1 MKYLYIVQLNELMK
15 ADIMYT
21 QTENAPKQNEFITH
35 KIRSLRQEI
44 NIVDNRPAGILQ
56 KNIVPGEGWAQLQMN
71 PDIIVRQNK
80 NVAQLA
86 KLKLGMKD
94 VQGWNNEKIEKFKIY
109 VEKNQWTFNSKTR
122 EVDTGENNSVTVKGL
137 LADFNSFLSANAQEQ
152 AVASKL
158 TKEGLKEK
166 QEKDVASI
174 MDLFQKQYYPN
185 VEIMTGLDGKRNAGI
200 YEISPSQETPY
211 PLIAKLIYKSERME
225 EKEDDRVVDKFG
237 QIQLYTEHNPSPDQG
252 WELCVPEGDCMY
264 VGKGADFTIYIVL
277 YKKMSGK
284 TLEKHIQGRTIPK
297 LDAVGQK
304 VAFLHLSAKEKTGQ
318 YLVHNDLNTANIML
332 DENGFMGLV
341 DTDDVGYTGD
351 PACVMNDILTLLNM
365 VKSSM
370 QREEY
375 PSETIKAVIND
386 FVLGYLSVMT
396 SHDKGLAEK
405 IKTVYENKITL

>member
-80 NVAQLA
+80 NVTQLA
-86 KLKLGMKD
+86 KLNLGIRDM
-94 VQGWNNEKIEKFKIY
+94 QGWDKEKIEKFKKYITD
-109 VEKNQWTFNSKTR
+109 NQWGIDKSGRK
-122 EVDTGENNSVTVKGL
+122 VDTGDTGPATVPELLSGFETL
-137 LADFNSFLSANAQEQ
+137 LASAPEQ
-152 AVASKL
+152 KVASKL

-297 LDAVGQK
+297 LDVVGQK

-351 PACVMNDILTLLNM
+351 PAYVMNDILTLLNM